1 MQFHFLFSL
10 KTISYLQETEGSNSA
25 NNLTATPPES
35 GSCAEG
41 WTRVEGMG
49 CYLYLIDESTWAEA
63 SLLCQQQRHY
73 TARLVE
79 VDSVTEAAHLITGAK
94 FSGEE

>member
-1 MQFHFLFSL
+1 
-10 KTISYLQETEGSNSA
+10 
-25 NNLTATPPES
+25 
-35 GSCAEG
+35 
-41 WTRVEGMG
+41 MG
-49 CYLYLIDESTWAEA
+49 CYLYLIDESTWSEA

-94 FSGEE
+94 FSGEEDKLEQK

>member
-1 MQFHFLFSL
+1 
-10 KTISYLQETEGSNSA
+10 
-25 NNLTATPPES
+25 
-35 GSCAEG
+35 
-41 WTRVEGMG
+41 MG

-94 FSGEE
+94 FSGEEDKLEQK